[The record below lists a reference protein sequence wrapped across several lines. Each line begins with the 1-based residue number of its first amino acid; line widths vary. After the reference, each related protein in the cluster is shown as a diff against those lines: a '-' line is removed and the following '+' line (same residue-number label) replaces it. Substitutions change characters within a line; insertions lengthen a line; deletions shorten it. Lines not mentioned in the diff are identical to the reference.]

1 MTIDRTVNNKL
12 DQIFSKIDSLSNI
25 YYTKPQSTQEDRP
38 KRTSILGNRP
48 ISLKTIDD
56 EFHFSQPPNPN
67 LSLNLPEQNLRYA
80 TTAPNSIDD
89 QNFTEN
95 NYNNQENNNIR
106 IKNNIFIID
115 KLEINND
122 NPTKS
127 PMRAKYSPGKGP
139 YSEYYDKY
147 RDSMNRD
154 TMRKSF

>member
-1 MTIDRTVNNKL
+1 MTVDRNVNKL

-25 YYTKPQSTQEDRP
+25 YHTKGLSTQEDYP
-38 KRTSILGNRP
+38 KQTSILQNRQ

-56 EFHFSQPPNPN
+56 GLHFSQTPKDELRLDSAP
-67 LSLNLPEQNLRYA
+67 QNLQYA
-80 TTAPNSIDD
+80 TTAPASIDG
-89 QNFTEN
+89 QTFTEN
-95 NYNNQENNNIR
+95 NYNNQGNNNIR

-127 PMRAKYSPGKGP
+127 PMGASYTPGKGP